1 MTSWISDARSSFIA
15 CLFVLCVCVCV
26 CVCVCTSI
34 IFFLHE
40 CVLTVLLS
48 DAKSWISF
56 SGWFMCIG
64 STESI
69 YFTSAE
75 ISVFVLWHLFNNTL
89 RNAGESGGQT
99 HTETEEETQD
109 GGAGGIDEYL
119 NLFFLSSS
127 FFMSCFYRHTA
138 GCVKQTHCVLLNC
151 FTGCL
156 LSYIAFLAKN
166 SGAVKHLHL
175 PPAHSLPLQAVW
187 VLCRQ
192 RACYL
197 WTIINIQDKLRLWHA
212 GCSVPSS
219 SIKPAARLLLCV
231 DLLREEH
238 KPLLVFTNLLSDL
251 RSIYGSM

>member
-1 MTSWISDARSSFIA
+1 MNQFLGMIYVHRIHRVHIFHISRNQRLRA
-15 CLFVLCVCVCV
+15 LTLVPVL
-26 CVCVCTSI
+26 
-34 IFFLHE
+34 
-40 CVLTVLLS
+40 
-48 DAKSWISF
+48 
-56 SGWFMCIG
+56 
-64 STESI
+64 
-69 YFTSAE
+69 
-75 ISVFVLWHLFNNTL
+75 L

-175 PPAHSLPLQAVW
+175 LK
-187 VLCRQ
+187 
-192 RACYL
+192 
-197 WTIINIQDKLRLWHA
+197 I
-212 GCSVPSS
+212 
-219 SIKPAARLLLCV
+219 
-231 DLLREEH
+231 EEQ
-238 KPLLVFTNLLSDL
+238 
-251 RSIYGSM
+251 